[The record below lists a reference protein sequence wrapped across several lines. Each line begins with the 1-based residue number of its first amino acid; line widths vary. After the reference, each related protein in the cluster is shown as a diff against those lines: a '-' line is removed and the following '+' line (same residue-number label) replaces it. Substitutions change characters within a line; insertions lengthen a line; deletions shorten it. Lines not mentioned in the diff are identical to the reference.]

1 MNGSKY
7 RGRLIAKMIGKL
19 ILGIIIVFM
28 AVFVYADGEPE
39 GSLTMEEFND
49 LEEYNFNETLLE
61 IESGTLEDY
70 YIFQMN
76 IYQPFTHYYNINNE
90 TGTYDQMTLIKQQR
104 KKDYFACPKTI
115 GDCNSAYTSFIE
127 EYKTWWIRWYD
138 DLKGD
143 YNE

>member
-1 MNGSKY
+1 
-7 RGRLIAKMIGKL
+7 
-19 ILGIIIVFM
+19 M

-49 LEEYNFNETLLE
+49 LEDYNFNETLLE

-90 TGTYDQMTLIKQQR
+90 TGTYDQVTLIKQQR
-104 KKDYFACPKTI
+104 KLDYFACPKTI

-127 EYKTWWIRWYD
+127 DYKTWWLRWYD